1 MPTSGTARACWR
13 TTCGWASQVDLPDQ
27 LLYVAGTD
35 VGVNE
40 RFSLALDVLGQH
52 VFDTPLLVARPFE
65 VGTTGPSFPDIS
77 FRTGSIDAVAG
88 SAGLKV
94 NIAPHIL
101 ANFNLRFHIAG
112 GGLTDRVTPLIGIE
126 FGS

>member
-1 MPTSGTARACWR
+1 MGDHAKLKIFPVGKRVICLAWLLSSGSR
-13 TTCGWASQVDLPDQ
+13 QI
-27 LLYVAGTD
+27 
-35 VGVNE
+35 
-40 RFSLALDVLGQH
+40 
-52 VFDTPLLVARPFE
+52 FDTPLLVARTFE
-65 VGTTGPSFPDIS
+65 VGTTGLSFPDIS